1 MSMPA
6 AIERLADASE
16 AQVRHFAREDERRA
30 RAEQEARDKARW
42 ERGYQSDLRKLTFA
56 TMLPAAPE
64 LALAF
69 ERIVP
74 PEFWSIDRRAAIVA
88 CPCGHEPTMLEDVP
102 TGCECTRTYVYTGEH
117 VRVAGSPGREA
128 VPS

>member
-1 MSMPA
+1 MSMA
-6 AIERLADASE
+6 VAVERLAEASE
-16 AQVRHFAREDERRA
+16 AQVRHFALQEQRRIIEERDARELER
-30 RAEQEARDKARW
+30 W
-42 ERGYQSDLRKLTFA
+42 NRGYQSEPRRLTFA

-74 PEFWSIDRRAAIVA
+74 AEFWSQDRREVIVA
-88 CPCGHEPTMLEDVP
+88 CPCGHEPTMTEGVP
-102 TGCECTRTYVYTGEH
+102 RGCECGRTYVYTGEH